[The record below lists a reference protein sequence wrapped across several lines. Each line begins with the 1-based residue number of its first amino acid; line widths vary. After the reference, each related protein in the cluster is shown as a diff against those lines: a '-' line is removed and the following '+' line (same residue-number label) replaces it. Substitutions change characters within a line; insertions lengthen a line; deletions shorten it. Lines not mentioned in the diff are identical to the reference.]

1 MKEAAESTSLLAHLN
16 ELRTRLLRSV
26 LVIVVVFALLTPF
39 AQHLFSLVAQPLI
52 TRLPEGATMIATQ
65 VATPFLTP
73 FKLAFIIAIFISMPF
88 LLYQVWAFV
97 APALYK
103 QEKRLFAPLFVTSVL
118 LFYAG
123 VAFAFYVVFPLV
135 FRFMVAVVPEG
146 VTMMTDIS
154 EYLGFVMTL
163 FFAFGLA
170 FEVPIATVL
179 IVWAGFTTPGALAEK
194 RPYVLLGC
202 FVIGMFLTPPDVISQ
217 TLLAV
222 PMYALYEVG
231 IIMSRFFVK
240 GWREVDAQRAEMKR
254 NSTK

>member
-1 MKEAAESTSLLAHLN
+1 MKDAAESSSLLAHLN
-16 ELRTRLLRSV
+16 ELRARLLRSA
-26 LVIVVVFALLTPF
+26 IVVVAVFGLLAPF
-39 AQHLFSLVAQPLI
+39 AQYLFSLVAKPLLA
-52 TRLPEGATMIATQ
+52 RLPEGTGMIATH

-73 FKLAFIIAIFISMPF
+73 FKLAFVTAIFISMPF

-103 QEKRLFAPLFVTSVL
+103 QERRLIAPMFASSVV
-118 LFYAG
+118 LFYVG
-123 VAFAFYVVFPLV
+123 VAFAFYVVLPLV

-146 VTMMTDIS
+146 VAMMTDIS
-154 EYLGFVMTL
+154 EYLGFVLTM

-179 IVWAGFTTPGALAEK
+179 IVWAGFTTPGALSEK

-231 IIMSRFFVK
+231 IIMSRFFIR
-240 GWREVDAQRAEMKR
+240 GWQEVDAQRAQMKR
-254 NSTK
+254 DSTK